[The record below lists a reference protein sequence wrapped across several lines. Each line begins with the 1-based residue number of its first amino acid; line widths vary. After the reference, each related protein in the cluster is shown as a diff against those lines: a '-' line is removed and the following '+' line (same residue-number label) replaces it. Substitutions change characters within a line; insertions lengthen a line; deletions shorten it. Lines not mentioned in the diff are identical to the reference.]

1 MVKLWRLMLLMAILV
16 LPFIGCKEKPQDS
29 LSEKDSKF
37 KRQLNVNKDNDDS
50 ARISSDFLNKIISF
64 SGSLKLVLD
73 NQDLKGIANICDFN
87 QGLYI
92 DEYKCTRDFILNS
105 LDDGPALAFPVW
117 GIADFAENDPN
128 IVKTKVTSKEFLWGS
143 QGYFTKLAG
152 TGLNQ
157 VYKHIIE
164 APDHPSLM
172 EVWKKELNKIR
183 KEKARWFVWDDTS
196 ELRLVN
202 CTNPDLV
209 ISFSG
214 NYDDLKL
221 IEITT
226 IYGIEP

>member
-1 MVKLWRLMLLMAILV
+1 MVTFLRFMLLITMLV
-16 LPFIGCKEKPQDS
+16 LPLIGCKEKPQDA
-29 LSEKDSKF
+29 LNDEESKF
-37 KRQLNVNKDNDDS
+37 KRQIKVNKNEENSDQL
-50 ARISSDFLNKIISF
+50 SSHFLNGITSF
-64 SGSLKLVLD
+64 SGSLKLVLE
-73 NQDLKGIANICDFN
+73 NQDLKGIANICDFS

-105 LDDGPALAFPVW
+105 LDDGPALDFPVW
-117 GIADFAENDPN
+117 GVADFAENDPN
-128 IVKTKVTSKEFLWGS
+128 IVKSKVTSKEFLWGS

-157 VYKHIIE
+157 VYKQIIE

-172 EVWKKELNKIR
+172 EAWEKELNKIR
-183 KEKARWFVWDDTS
+183 KQKARWFVWDDTS

-221 IEITT
+221 VEITT